1 MAVAGAIKLAE
12 MREITLTGSGRIR
25 RLMLRLPM
33 LCRLMDSRQSRL
45 MAAAKQKRPW
55 PGDAL
60 LLSRINM
67 ASRGGRITH
76 G

>member
-1 MAVAGAIKLAE
+1 
-12 MREITLTGSGRIR
+12 
-25 RLMLRLPM
+25 
-33 LCRLMDSRQSRL
+33 MDSRQSRL
-45 MAAAKQKRPW
+45 MAAAKQKRPG

>member
-1 MAVAGAIKLAE
+1 MKLAE

-25 RLMLRLPM
+25 RLM
-33 LCRLMDSRQSRL
+33 DSRQSRL
-45 MAAAKQKRPW
+45 MAAAKQKRPG

-67 ASRGGRITH
+67 ASTGGRITH

>member
-1 MAVAGAIKLAE
+1 MAMAVAGAIKLAE

-25 RLMLRLPM
+25 LLMLRL
-33 LCRLMDSRQSRL
+33 LMDSRQSRL
-45 MAAAKQKRPW
+45 MAAAKQKRPG

-60 LLSRINM
+60 PLSRINM
-67 ASRGGRITH
+67 ASTGGRITH